1 MFMKKVHRSFIFCV
15 IVAIASLAL
24 GITTLPTFNIGQ
36 TMPNALLALVVGA
49 CMIAF
54 VLPEIISTRGIICLL
69 NFLEFLLLAIVA
81 LILVIQEVLPFMD
94 YATCRMLA
102 VAIWIHGMVGIFK
115 IYNTR
120 VASMKKGLALP
131 LFVNI
136 VFITLGTYL
145 FAIPFLSEIVMTWM
159 FSIFFFVLTFLM
171 IALSLLYAPKASRK
185 SKKRK

>member
-1 MFMKKVHRSFIFCV
+1 MKKVHKSFILCV
-15 IVAIASLAL
+15 VAAIASLAI
-24 GITTLPTFNIGQ
+24 GIIMLPTFNIGQ
-36 TMPNALLALVVGA
+36 TMLNALLALAIGA

-69 NFLEFLLLAIVA
+69 NFFEFLLLALVA
-81 LILVIQEVLPFMD
+81 LVLVIQEVLPFID

-120 VASMKKGLALP
+120 VASMKKGLAFP

-136 VFITLGTYL
+136 IFITVGTYL
-145 FAIPFLSEIVMTWM
+145 FAVPFLSEIVMAWV
-159 FSIFFFVLTFLM
+159 FSIFFFILAFLM
-171 IALSLLYAPKASRK
+171 VALSLLYAPTAPRK
-185 SKKRK
+185 R